1 MKHNKKAM
9 QMEFLLGLIIL
20 GLVLVVLLIFYQKT
34 AAVGTAQNIPDTC
47 RKSIEIN
54 AIGNIGGME
63 LYDEVQCPTEYITIN
78 SVEPEDIKEEA
89 ADALA
94 QCWYKMG
101 EGQYEVFETQFGTTQ
116 YCVVC
121 SVLEFGGVP
130 QEVSGV
136 LDYLDKNPAP
146 LLYSH
151 EPMSYTD
158 YLQGFQSDD
167 ALQLLYDKE
176 TEDSMNTKDDYAVL
190 FLYGKKG
197 YMNKIWSTGTG
208 AGVGFA
214 TGAVLVFS
222 GVGLPAGLL
231 IAGSTVAGTAGGYA
245 LGAEKTADWDSGIL
259 LYPYTTDALNQL
271 NCEVLPVK
279 QDKAS

>member
-1 MKHNKKAM
+1 MKNKKAM

-20 GLVLVVLLIFYQKT
+20 GVVLVVLLVFYQKT
-34 AAVGTAQNIPDTC
+34 AAVGSAQNIPDTC

-63 LYDEVQCPTEYITIN
+63 LYDEVQCPTEYVAVE
-78 SVEPEDIKEEA
+78 SVDPEEIKEEA

-94 QCWYKMG
+94 RCWYKMG

-116 YCVVC
+116 YCVLC
-121 SVLEFGGVP
+121 SVLEFDSAP
-130 QEVSGV
+130 QEISGV

-146 LLYSH
+146 LLYAH

-208 AGVGFA
+208 AGVGLA

-245 LGAEKTADWDSGIL
+245 LGSEKTADWDSGIL

-279 QDKAS
+279 QDRAS